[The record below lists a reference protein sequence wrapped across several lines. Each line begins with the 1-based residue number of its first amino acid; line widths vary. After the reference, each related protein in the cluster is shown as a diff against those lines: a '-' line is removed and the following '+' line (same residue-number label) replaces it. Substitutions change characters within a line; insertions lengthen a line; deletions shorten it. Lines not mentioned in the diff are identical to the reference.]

1 MKRLE
6 LLIIAGV
13 LAISLIFALVIELVK
28 EPGQGVIVR
37 INGEEV
43 ADYSLSIDGIY
54 EINGGTNILHIANG
68 EAWLDDANCP
78 DKLCVKQGKISKD
91 GETITCLPNKVTVT
105 VYGEDDFVELEG
117 W

>member
-6 LLIIAGV
+6 VLIIAGV
-13 LAISLIFALVIELVK
+13 LVISLISALVIELVK

-117 W
+117 